1 MTNQNSSHTIGYL
14 RVSTDT
20 QDLDKNRADILT
32 LANKENLGRV
42 RFVEEKVSGKVPWRK
57 RKIAAVLGLAG
68 PKLHIWAFGGTNS
81 VHFMPPT
88 APNTLPRFR
97 LAS

>member
-1 MTNQNSSHTIGYL
+1 MREAIQE
-14 RVSTDT
+14 R
-20 QDLDKNRADILT
+20 
-32 LANKENLGRV
+32 GRHLCIS
-42 RFVEEKVSGKVPWRK
+42 ED
-57 RKIAAVLGLAG
+57 GLAG